1 MKVVA
6 LALVLLSLVGGC
18 ASQQSSSGGASQS
31 PSAGA
36 SQYTSQETCERA
48 GRTWNGTSSV
58 CM

>member
-1 MKVVA
+1 MRVVA
-6 LALVLLSLVGGC
+6 LALILLGLAGGC
-18 ASQQSSSGGASQS
+18 ASQSPSSGG
-31 PSAGA
+31 

>member
-6 LALVLLSLVGGC
+6 LALVLLGLVGGC
-18 ASQQSSSGGASQS
+18 ASQQSA
-31 PSAGA
+31 PSAGG